1 MGRLRRAADLGT
13 RGGRGRIRRGTVL
26 AASVAVPAVAA
37 VVVAGSVLTG
47 GSALA
52 SARPATVAHQ
62 PLSRAGSGW
71 ALAMYASGRDVM
83 HSRVVLYLTSPAGA
97 AYAMHTWPHGTQW
110 QLEAW
115 SPDRSRAIF
124 ATLSVTGGRTSMHQ
138 MTLASGATTS
148 FTLPAFSRVIS
159 YAPAG
164 HSVLVAQTS
173 GIYLYSLTGTRLAR
187 LSAVAGQA
195 ANLGS
200 GGAVMSGNGRQ
211 VVVPARSGLSLVSR
225 AGVLIRKLRVP
236 HTRGACLPV
245 RWNSAGVV
253 LATCTPAA
261 PPAGP
266 QVFRVPVSGGAPVA
280 VTPVQN
286 FTSGEYGDV
295 DAWTIAG
302 ATYVQAEQSCGAGFL
317 GRLGAGG
324 TVVPVTI
331 PGNPESTVVDGVN
344 GHRLL
349 VTETGCQN
357 RNRLALLTLPGGT
370 ARTILPYGPGAGA
383 FDVVAYGSNDSQP

>member
-13 RGGRGRIRRGTVL
+13 RGGGRLSRRRRVL
-26 AASVAVPAVAA
+26 AAGVAVSAAA
-37 VVVAGSVLTG
+37 VVVGGSVLTG

-52 SARPATVAHQ
+52 AGRPAAAAHE

-71 ALAMYASGRDVM
+71 ALAMYATGRDAM
-83 HSRVVLYLTSPAGA
+83 HSRVTLYLTSPAGA

-115 SPDRSRAIF
+115 SPDRARAVF
-124 ATLSVTGGRTSMHQ
+124 ATLSVTGGRTSVHQ
-138 MTLASGATTS
+138 MTLASGATS
-148 FTLPAFSRVIS
+148 AFTLPSFSRVIG

-164 HSVLVAQTS
+164 HSVLVAEGS
-173 GIYLYSLTGTRLAR
+173 GIYLYSLTGARLAR

-200 GGAVMSGNGRQ
+200 GGAVMSRNGRE

-225 AGVLIRKLRVP
+225 AGVLLRKLPVP

-253 LATCTPAA
+253 LATCTPSA
-261 PPAGP
+261 PSAGP
-266 QVFRVPVSGGAPVA
+266 QVFRIPISGAAPVA
-280 VTPVQN
+280 VTPVEH
-286 FTSGEYGDV
+286 FTSGEFGDI

-302 ATYVQAEQSCGAGFL
+302 ATYVQAEQSCGAGFI

-331 PGNPESTVVDGVN
+331 PGNPESTVVDGVY

-370 ARTILPYGPGAGA
+370 ARTILPYGRGAGA
-383 FDVVAYGSNDSQP
+383 FDIVAYDSNDSQP